1 MRSRSHSV
9 FLGFFFAFLGLLV
22 SFCTVATAAPAKT
35 EDLMTRFGGVY
46 RRPLANEP
54 VSLDP
59 ARTAN
64 VYANTVVNQLFDGL
78 VQFDSYLNPIP
89 AIADFWEASLDG
101 LTWTFSL
108 RRAVKFHNGREV
120 TADDFVY
127 SFTRLLDPAVKS
139 PVAALFK
146 YIRGAEAF
154 QEGKTPCVEGLQAL
168 DRYTLQISL
177 HKPYA
182 PFLSIL
188 AMVNAKVVP
197 REEVERRGEQFAS
210 QPVGSGPFRLQRWE
224 AKRQIVLQAFNDYYE
239 GRPFLDQILFEIR
252 VDKGL
257 EEDFSRFLQGELEE
271 TVVPSTKAHEI
282 QNNPIYRSYT
292 YLTKPTLHLLYI
304 GFNLRQ
310 EPFTHR
316 KVRQAFNYAV
326 NKDAIVQ
333 EIRKHTSIPAKG
345 LLPPGMPGYD
355 PDLVSYDYNPR
366 RAEQLLAE
374 AGYPGGQ
381 GLPALDLWYSSN
393 ETSAPQELEAYREAL
408 AALGITINIRRAD
421 NWPILEQMLA
431 EGKPAMFRL
440 GWHADIPDPDNFLF
454 PLLFSQSK
462 TNRTFYSNPQVD
474 QLLDEAQRESE
485 YARRI
490 KIYQDVEKLVLHD
503 APWISQHHH
512 VFEALYQPYVQGIEI
527 NALGAHYIPMKKF
540 WLKKTAGRKAETKP

>member
-1 MRSRSHSV
+1 MRSRSQAV
-9 FLGFFFAFLGLLV
+9 LLGVFFAFLELLV
-22 SFCTVATAAPAKT
+22 SFCCVAPAKA
-35 EDLMTRFGGVY
+35 EDITTRFGGVY

-59 ARTAN
+59 ARTTD

-78 VQFDSYLNPIP
+78 LQFDSHLNPVP
-89 AIADFWEASLDG
+89 AIAGFWEASLDG

-108 RRAVKFHNGREV
+108 RKEVKFHNGREV
-120 TADDFVY
+120 TANDFVY
-127 SFTRLLDPAVKS
+127 SFTRLLDPVVKS
-139 PVAALFK
+139 PVADLFK

-154 QEGKTPCVEGLQAL
+154 QEGKTPRVEGLQAI

-197 REEVERRGEQFAS
+197 REEVEGRGEQFAI
-210 QPVGSGPFRLQRWE
+210 QPVGSGPFQFRRWE
-224 AKRQIVLQAFNDYYE
+224 PKRQIVIQAYDDYYE
-239 GRPFLDQILFEIR
+239 GRPFLDQIVFEIPAE
-252 VDKGL
+252 KGL
-257 EEDFSRFLQGELEE
+257 EEGFSRFLQGGLEE
-271 TVVPSTKAHEI
+271 TIVPSTKAAEI
-282 QNNPIYRSYT
+282 QNGPFYRSYT
-292 YLTKPTLHLLYI
+292 HLTKPTLHLLYI

-310 EPFTHR
+310 EPFTNP

-333 EIRKHTSIPAKG
+333 VIRKHTSITAKG

-355 PDLVSYDYNPR
+355 PDLVSYYYNPR

-381 GLPALDLWYSSN
+381 GLPALDLWYSSK

-408 AALGITINIRRAD
+408 AALGVTVNIRKAD
-421 NWPILEQMLA
+421 NWPILEKMLE

-440 GWHADIPDPDNFLF
+440 GWHSDIPDPDNFLF

-462 TNRTFYSNPQVD
+462 TNRTFYRNPQVD
-474 QLLDEAQRESE
+474 QLLDEARREID
-485 YARRI
+485 YTRRI
-490 KIYQDVEKLVLHD
+490 QMYRDVEKLVLQD
-503 APWISQHHH
+503 APWISQHHQ
-512 VFEALYQPYVQGIEI
+512 VFEYLYQPYVQGIEI
-527 NALGAHYIPMKKF
+527 NALGAHYIPMKKV
-540 WLKKTAGRKAETKP
+540 WLKKTADRKVESKR

>member
-1 MRSRSHSV
+1 V
-9 FLGFFFAFLGLLV
+9 LLGFFFAFLGLLV
-22 SFCTVATAAPAKT
+22 SFCDAATAVSPKT
-35 EDLMTRFGGVY
+35 EDLTPRFGGVY
-46 RRPLANEP
+46 RCPLANEP
-54 VSLDP
+54 ISLDP
-59 ARTAN
+59 ARSTN
-64 VYANTVVNQLFDGL
+64 IYANTVVNQLFDGL
-78 VQFDSYLNPIP
+78 VQFDSHLNPIP
-89 AIADFWEASLDG
+89 AIAGFWEASLDG

-108 RRAVKFHNGREV
+108 RKEVKFHNGREV

-127 SFTRLLDPAVKS
+127 SLTRLLDPAVKS
-139 PVAALFK
+139 PVAHLFK

-154 QEGKTPCVEGLQAL
+154 QEGITPSVEGLQAL

-177 HKPYA
+177 HTPYA

-197 REEVERRGEQFAS
+197 REEVEGRGEQFAL
-210 QPVGSGPFRLQRWE
+210 QPVGSGPFRFQHWE
-224 AKRQIVLQAFNDYYE
+224 AKRQIVLRAFHNYYE
-239 GRPFLDQILFEIR
+239 RRPFLDRIVFEIR

-271 TVVPSTKAHEI
+271 TVVPSTKAEEI
-282 QNNPIYRSYT
+282 QNNNAYRSYT
-292 YLTKPTLHLLYI
+292 CMIKPTLHLLYI

-310 EPFTHR
+310 APFTHP

-333 EIRKHTSIPAKG
+333 EIRKHTSITAKG

-355 PDLVSYDYNPR
+355 PDLVSYYYNPR
-366 RAEQLLAE
+366 RAAQLLAE
-374 AGYPGGQ
+374 AGYPGGR

-393 ETSAPQELEAYREAL
+393 ETSAPQELEAYRKAL
-408 AALGITINIRRAD
+408 AALGITINVRKAD
-421 NWPILEQMLA
+421 NWPILEKMLA

-440 GWHADIPDPDNFLF
+440 GWHSDIPDPDSFLF

-462 TNRTFYSNPQVD
+462 TDRTFYRNPQVD
-474 QLLDEAQRESE
+474 QLLEEARREID

-490 KIYQDVEKLVLHD
+490 KMYQDVEKPVLQD

-512 VFEALYQPYVQGIEI
+512 VFEALYQPYVQAIEI
-527 NALGAHYIPMKKF
+527 NAFGGTLYSYEEI
-540 WLKKTAGRKAETKP
+540 LVEEDGRP